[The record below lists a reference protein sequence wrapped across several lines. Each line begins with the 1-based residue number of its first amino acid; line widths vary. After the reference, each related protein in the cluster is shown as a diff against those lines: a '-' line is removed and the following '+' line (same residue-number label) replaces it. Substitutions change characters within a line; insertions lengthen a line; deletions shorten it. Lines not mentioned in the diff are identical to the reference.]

1 MDWTQQRKFFNPQH
15 GPAVAEETQ
24 VPPLQLDEYPN
35 TVGLVQDGLGPY
47 ILNQSLGDQKG
58 CGEYL
63 MHEFWAI

>member
-1 MDWTQQRKFFNPQH
+1 MDWTLLRKFFNPQH

-24 VPPLQLDEYPN
+24 VPPLQLDEYPT

-47 ILNQSLGDQKG
+47 IFQSLGDQKG

-63 MHEFWAI
+63 MH